1 MSFHRSETWT
11 NSITMQSES
20 NASTVSMCCYWLHS
34 RFRWRMF
41 LKLACTVLTFLL
53 ICQELF
59 TFVVTKPTS
68 MSTQEKELQMKDLPE
83 VFICLEPGADIKVL
97 KKYGYHPN
105 VYYRGSSMDKFIGW
119 NGNVTQEIRV
129 GYSISDYA
137 VSFGYSLMRF
147 GYPHIRSYEF
157 PKSA

>member
-1 MSFHRSETWT
+1 
-11 NSITMQSES
+11 
-20 NASTVSMCCYWLHS
+20 
-34 RFRWRMF
+34 
-41 LKLACTVLTFLL
+41 
-53 ICQELF
+53 
-59 TFVVTKPTS
+59 
-68 MSTQEKELQMKDLPE
+68 MKDLPE